1 MFNANKFEATAFSP
15 RIGEIKVPALSTFFG
30 EGEDPVWKV
39 RGVTGEE
46 FAKANEAVD
55 RSKNL
60 SALVS
65 VLERSTGLEEKTE
78 AIREALGLGDKVTGD
93 LAKRMELFVAG
104 SVDPEATI
112 GLAVKMAGSFP
123 VEFWLITNEI
133 TKLTGLGAVFEGK

>member
-1 MFNANKFEATAFSP
+1 MFNANKFEATTFTP
-15 RIGEIKVPALSTFFG
+15 RKGEVKVPALSHFFG

-39 RGVTGEE
+39 RGLTGEE

-60 SALVS
+60 GALVS
-65 VLERSTGLEEKTE
+65 VLERSAGLEDKAN
-78 AIREALGLGDKVTGD
+78 AIRDALGLGDNVTGD

-104 SVDPEATI
+104 SVEPAATM
-112 GLAVKMAGSFP
+112 GLAVKMSGSFP